1 MSELRVYK
9 RQFEVNDIFSH
20 MKEMYGLVAKGFA
33 CLQDSTLGHLQ
44 SLECAIV
51 GQPVDIEFITE
62 SYHSDEPTFCKVG
75 QYAYLATECVDF
87 LTVT

>member
-1 MSELRVYK
+1 MSELRVYN
-9 RQFEVNDIFSH
+9 RQFDVNDIFSH
-20 MKEMYGLVAKGFA
+20 MKEIYGLVAKGF
-33 CLQDSTLGHLQ
+33 TLSHLQ